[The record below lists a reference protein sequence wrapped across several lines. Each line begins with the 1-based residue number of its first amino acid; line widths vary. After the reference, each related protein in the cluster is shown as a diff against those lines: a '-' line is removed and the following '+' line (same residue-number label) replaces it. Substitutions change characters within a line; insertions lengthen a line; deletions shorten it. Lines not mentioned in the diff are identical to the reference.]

1 MTDTIPTPA
10 EYRAVVEKWIA
21 AAEKVREWNTQ
32 MEAVIDV
39 VIDAAGRGRGVV
51 ISYSVSSNTIEAHA
65 SDIVPGG
72 QAVIWNRDSD
82 AVRPTHRTIRPEHL
96 ARRTL

>member
-1 MTDTIPTPA
+1 MSDTVPTPA

-21 AAEKVREWNTQ
+21 AADKVREWNTQ

-39 VIDAAGRGRGVV
+39 IIDAAGVGRGVI
-51 ISYSVSSNTIEAHA
+51 ISYSTTRNEIEART
-65 SDIVPGG
+65 SEIVPAGE
-72 QAVIWNRDSD
+72 AAIWNRDSN
-82 AVRPTHRTIRPEHL
+82 AGHPAHRTIRPEHL